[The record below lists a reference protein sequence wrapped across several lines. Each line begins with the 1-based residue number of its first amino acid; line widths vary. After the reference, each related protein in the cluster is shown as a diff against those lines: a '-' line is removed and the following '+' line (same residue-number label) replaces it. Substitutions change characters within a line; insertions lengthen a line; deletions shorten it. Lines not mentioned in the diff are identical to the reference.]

1 MSQSGAEVGGV
12 TARGRQHG
20 GRQDRSGRGRSPSW
34 RRVVAVVVVMTL
46 ALATLVVVG
55 TTSLSP
61 LHSSGSAGAAAV
73 CQSDGASGCQA
84 SLPCSTGTCPTVDV
98 EPANGLSDDEYV
110 FVKVTD
116 FPSGDSMR
124 IALCSL
130 TTSSTDPS
138 CLEGQWESNQWG
150 PVQVPISENAQ
161 GNSTQ
166 TAVPVFFDQ
175 SGDGNSAMPAHD
187 ITNARGAVAGIFC
200 DNTSDPCAIEVT
212 EEQGTGNEVGNGPSV
227 SASNTVSVPLN
238 YAAQNGGCPAADTEL
253 QTDSSFSLEHFIP
266 AAVDATCAGP
276 KGVVALNTATDNNT
290 VAEDF
295 ASGSIQMGFIDD
307 PADPTQVALV
317 AGKGYAYIPVAVSG
331 TAVSMLAAESDDTG
345 TAFPD
350 SNYNLTPNMV
360 AGLVSGEYQ
369 KAQGSVQAFTP
380 YNFAL
385 SDNIVA
391 ALGNASPPVTCADLL
406 GCPLATKK
414 KQVYNQ
420 NLWETGDNAFFLLN
434 PVSSGNNP
442 PDTFGSFDSDVAN
455 GSSYQVTNWLCN
467 SPNHSYSVGVDENN
481 PPAGTN
487 PVAVTVTDTNTAPS
501 TFTTPPVG
509 SSIWPPPTDPTSPW
523 VFPTCQP
530 YANFPSLAAST
541 NGYGESQSPALQA
554 KSMRSFAYGGNSAPS
569 IPFPSTGTDDPPA
582 AFGVMDSSEAAFY
595 GLNTASVQNAGGTFV
610 APTRASL
617 EAAEQNLA
625 SCPAD
630 DTGCPTGTYSVEYAS
645 SASTG
650 AYPMPDVT
658 YALVS
663 TNPQPAAQAEAEA
676 NLLTNLVTFSH
687 NGGGGSLNLPD
698 GYAPLSGALYQAAL
712 ADIGN
717 DIVAE
722 PANSTTPTGSSGGGK
737 GSAGGGS
744 SGGSGSSSPS
754 SGSTVTSS
762 SPFTGSAGSAGSAAS
777 AGSNGTSGKGG
788 NGSGLGGVG
797 GASSSST
804 GFLLVALDTA
814 ARYLLPATVL
824 VALVCLIAGPLLLFY
839 PDLFRRR
846 RRRRAGGPS

>member
-1 MSQSGAEVGGV
+1 M
-12 TARGRQHG
+12 
-20 GRQDRSGRGRSPSW
+20 
-34 RRVVAVVVVMTL
+34 
-46 ALATLVVVG
+46 
-55 TTSLSP
+55 
-61 LHSSGSAGAAAV
+61 
-73 CQSDGASGCQA
+73 
-84 SLPCSTGTCPTVDV
+84 DV
-98 EPANGLSDDEYV
+98 EPANSLSDDEYV
-110 FVKVTD
+110 FVKATD

-130 TTSSTDPS
+130 TTSSSDPS
-138 CLEGQWESNQWG
+138 CLEGEWESNQWG
-150 PVQVPISENAQ
+150 PVQVPISQNAQ

-200 DNTSDPCAIEVT
+200 DNSSDPCAMEVT
-212 EEQGTGNEVGNGPSV
+212 EEQGTGNEVGNGPPV
-227 SASNTVSVPLN
+227 SASNTVVVPLN
-238 YAAQNGGCPAADTEL
+238 YAAQNGGCPAADTEI

-266 AAVDATCAGP
+266 AAVDATCTGS

-307 PADPTQVALV
+307 PADPTQGTLL
-317 AGKGYAYIPVAVSG
+317 AGKGYAYIPVAISG

-360 AGLVSGEYQ
+360 AGLITGEYQ
-369 KAQGSVQAFTP
+369 RAQGSVQAFTP
-380 YNFAL
+380 YSFTL
-385 SDNIVA
+385 SDNVIA
-391 ALGNASPPVTCADLL
+391 GLANASPPISCANLL
-406 GCPLATKK
+406 GCPLAIKK
-414 KQVYNQ
+414 KLVYNQ

-442 PDTFGSFDSDVAN
+442 PDTFGSFNSNVAN
-455 GSSYQVTNWLCN
+455 GSSYQVTNWLCTA
-467 SPNHSYSVGVDENN
+467 PNHSYPVGVDENDV
-481 PPAGTN
+481 PPSQN
-487 PVAVTVTDTNTAPS
+487 PVTVTVTDTNAAPS

-509 SSIWPPPTDPTSPW
+509 STIWPPPTDPTSPW
-523 VFPTCQP
+523 VFPTCQS

-554 KSMRSFAYGGNSAPS
+554 KSMRAFAYGGNSAPS
-569 IPFPSTGTDDPPA
+569 IPFPSTGSDDPPA

-595 GLNTASVQNAGGTFV
+595 GLNNASVQNADGTFV

-630 DTGCPTGTYSVEYAS
+630 DAGCPTGTYSVDYIG
-645 SASTG
+645 SASAG

-658 YALVS
+658 YAVVS
-663 TNPQPAAQAEAEA
+663 TTPQPAAQAEAEA

-698 GYAPLSGALYQAAL
+698 GYAPLSDTLYQAAL

-722 PANSTTPTGSSGGGK
+722 PGGSTSPTGGSGGGK
-737 GSAGGGS
+737 GSAGRGSAGAGGS
-744 SGGSGSSSPS
+744 SGSSGSGS
-754 SGSTVTSS
+754 TLT
-762 SPFTGSAGSAGSAAS
+762 SPFTGSSSGDSGTDSAGSTGA
-777 AGSNGTSGKGG
+777 NGTSGTGGKG
-788 NGSGLGGVG
+788 SGVG
-797 GASSSST
+797 GADGVYSSPT

-814 ARYLLPATVL
+814 GRFLLPAAVIL
-824 VALVCLIAGPLLLFY
+824 ALVCLIAGPLLLFY

-846 RRRRAGGPS
+846 RRRAGGES